1 MRQVRLGV
9 IGAGWWS
16 TVNHIPILQKRKD
29 VDLVAVC
36 RLGRDKL
43 KAIQERFHFRFATE
57 DYRDVLEQ
65 NLDGV
70 IVSSPHYLH
79 YEHARAALARGL
91 HVMCEKPMTLS
102 AREAWELVHLAAE
115 RNLHLVVPYG
125 WHYKPFIQQAKAV
138 VEEGLVGK
146 IEYVLCHMA
155 SPIKDL
161 LTGKGVVPKSQQPT
175 IVSPDPA
182 TWTEKAR
189 GGGFAH
195 GQVTHS
201 SALMFWLTGLRARQV
216 AGRMTSPGARVDLYD
231 AATVEFQQGALGVIS
246 GAATLCRDD
255 PFQVDIRIFGDRGV
269 LLLDAEAGRERAVL
283 RRHDGAH
290 RVIAAAKGEGAY
302 TCEGP
307 PNRFV
312 DLIQGRGTNDS
323 PGEVAARSVELVEA
337 MVRSATNNGKRVTIR
352 DWEMTKRR
360 KVNPSGRSI

>member
-1 MRQVRLGV
+1 MGRVRLGV

-16 TVNHIPILQKRKD
+16 TVNHIPILQKRDD

-43 KAIQERFHFRFATE
+43 KAIQERFHFHFATE

-91 HVMCEKPMTLS
+91 HVMCEKPMTLR
-102 AREAWELVHLAAE
+102 ARDAWELVHLAAE
-115 RNLHLVVPYG
+115 RNVHLVVPYG
-125 WHYKPFIQQAKAV
+125 WHYKPFIQQAKGAM
-138 VEEGLVGK
+138 EEGLVGR

-155 SPIKDL
+155 SPIRGL
-161 LTGKGVVPKSQQPT
+161 LTGTGGVLEWQEPA

-182 TWTEKAR
+182 TWTDKAQ

-201 SALMFWLTGLRARQV
+201 SALMFWLTGLRARGV
-216 AGRMTSPGARVDLYD
+216 AGRMTSPGASVDLYD
-231 AATVEFQQGALGVIS
+231 AATVEFQQGSLGTIS

-255 PFQVDIRIFGDRGV
+255 PFQVDIRIFGERGV
-269 LLLDAEAGRERAVL
+269 LLLDAEAGRERATV
-283 RRHDGAH
+283 RRHDGTH
-290 RVIAAAKGEGAY
+290 RVIAAAKGEGTY

-323 PGEVAARSVELVEA
+323 PGEVAARSVELIEA
-337 MVRSATNNGKRVTIR
+337 MVRSAANNGERVTIR
-352 DWEMTKRR
+352 DWEKAKRR
-360 KVNPSGRSI
+360 KMNPQRRPI